1 MANIDQV
8 ETRLWEAADQ
18 LRANS
23 ALTST
28 EYFMPVMGLIFLR
41 HATNRFRIAEQAIKQ
56 NLPKR
61 GGKTRPVK
69 KADFA
74 RRSALY
80 LPKKARYDYLAD
92 LPRR

>member
-1 MANIDQV
+1 MENIGQV

-41 HATNRFRIAEQAIKQ
+41 HATNRFRIAEQEIKQ
-56 NLPKR
+56 SLPPTGRQTPPGEK
-61 GGKTRPVK
+61 G
-69 KADFA
+69 
-74 RRSALY
+74 
-80 LPKKARYDYLAD
+80 
-92 LPRR
+92 